1 MSTRPL
7 DGIRIVSLAEQYPG
21 PFATLLLGDLGADVV
36 QIERPSGDPSRAY
49 PGFYEALNRGKRS
62 VVIDLKEAADARSCR
77 ELVDA
82 ADVLLE
88 GFRPGVMDRLGL
100 GYAAVRA
107 SNPRLIYV
115 SISGF
120 GQDGPYRDRP
130 AHDLSFQA
138 MAGLLDDGVAEPAVP
153 GLSLADLSAGVF
165 AAVAALT
172 GLSARAT
179 SNTGGYYDVAMFD
192 SLLSFMTSRLV
203 PIVNTW
209 PADTLGLDPG
219 YGLFATSDGR
229 WVSLSI
235 AFEDHF
241 WNALCHRLELL
252 DVADLNSD
260 ERTTRRAEL
269 HELVAQQ
276 ISGRT
281 ADEWESRLGAA
292 DVPFGV
298 VRALDELAAAPHVAA
313 RNLLQP
319 VQRAGEDYLALRQ
332 PLVVNGE
339 PFGPRGGAPLLG
351 QHTDAVLEE
360 WAEPAHLTP

>member
-21 PFATLLLGDLGADVV
+21 PLATLLLGDLGADVV
-36 QIERPSGDPSRAY
+36 QVERPGGDPSRVY
-49 PGFYEALNRGKRS
+49 PGFYAALNRGKRS
-62 VVIDLKEAADARSCR
+62 VVLDLKDDADARSCR

-100 GYAAVRA
+100 GYATVRA

-138 MAGLLDDGVAEPAVP
+138 MAGLLDDGVDHAGVP
-153 GLSLADLSAGVF
+153 HVSLADLSAGVF

-172 GLSARAT
+172 GLAARAT
-179 SNTGGYYDVAMFD
+179 ASTGGYYDVAMFD

-203 PIVNTW
+203 PVVNAR
-209 PADTLGLDPG
+209 PAETLGLDPG
-219 YGLFATSDGR
+219 YGLFATCDGR

-241 WNALCHRLELL
+241 WRSLCHCVDLADIADVGAAERVARRDELRVLLAARL
-252 DVADLNSD
+252 ASA
-260 ERTTRRAEL
+260 TAE
-269 HELVAQQ
+269 
-276 ISGRT
+276 
-281 ADEWESRLGAA
+281 EWETRLGAA
-292 DVPFGV
+292 GVPFGV
-298 VRALDELAAAPHVAA
+298 VRSLPELATDPHVAA
-313 RNLLQP
+313 RGLLQR
-319 VQRAGEDYLALRQ
+319 VNGAAGGCLALRQ
-332 PLVVNGE
+332 PLVVDGE
-339 PFGPRGGAPLLG
+339 PLGPRRGTPALG
-351 QHTDAVLEE
+351 EHTNEVLEE
-360 WAEPAHLTP
+360 WSASLVR